1 MIAINRS
8 WTLSARFFFVLSS
21 GTVKVSIHFIDYAID
36 RSPNALLYDPALRKT
51 LLNLMK
57 KLFMQLI
64 SEFKRLGAEVN
75 KEISF
80 PGVIRVQIENFNGQ
94 VVHADFN
101 RVILNTKKRSVED
114 ALAYVEYVTNN
125 IRNKE
130 LFHSIDM
137 KFANVS
143 FVRPL

>member
-21 GTVKVSIHFIDYAID
+21 GTVKVGIHFIDYAID